1 MTVDDLRNHY
11 GVKSDA
17 ELARKLKHTRGAIC
31 KWRHRGIPLDTQARL
46 QILTNGE
53 VKANMAVLIA

>member
-1 MTVDDLRNHY
+1 MTVDDLKNHY

-31 KWRHRGIPLDTQARL
+31 KWRHRGIPIESILRVRNLKRL
-46 QILTNGE
+46 QLKE
-53 VKANMAVLIA
+53 R